1 MTQLVIMA
9 AYLGL
14 LPALAWFAGRHF
26 RGTASDYFLADR
38 SIGPF
43 MLLMSIFG
51 TTMTAFALVGST
63 GESFRAGIGVYGM
76 MASWSGLVHAGV
88 FFFVGIRL
96 WAIGKRYGFVT
107 QVQYFRDRFQSN
119 ALGWLLF
126 PILVALVIPYL
137 MTGLLGAGAV
147 ITSLTEGA
155 LPEVFAST
163 RGGVPPWLGGL
174 VISLIVLLYVFVGGL
189 RAAVWANAFQT
200 CIFLVAC
207 IIAFGVIAQALGGLE
222 AAGERVLATHPEKMI
237 RGEAVPPLYFMTY
250 FFIPLSAGMFPH
262 IFQHWL
268 TARSAKTFRLTLVAH
283 PILILLVWLPC
294 VLIGVWAT
302 SALLPD
308 GSAVVPAGAPPNTE
322 LATMVR
328 KLTGPLLGG
337 LLGAGILA
345 AVMSSLD
352 SQFFCLGTM
361 FTNDIVVHSFG
372 EDRFDDRTKVLLGR
386 GFIVVI
392 VAAVY
397 LFSLAEPRHVFT
409 LGVWCFSGFAG
420 LFPLVV
426 AALYWR
432 RTTKAGAMASV
443 AAAGVIWF
451 LLFREAGYGAER
463 AYLFL
468 DMLPAATIFAGAAAA
483 LVGVSLVTEP
493 PPAATLR
500 RYFAAANGDS
510 PA

>member
-1 MTQLVIMA
+1 MTQLVVMA

-14 LPALAWFAGRHF
+14 LLGLAWFAGRRF
-26 RGTASDYFLADR
+26 RGTAGDYFLAER

-63 GESFRAGIGVYGM
+63 GESFRVGIGVYGM
-76 MASWSGLVHAGV
+76 LASWSGLVHAGV

-107 QVQYFRDRFQSN
+107 QVQYFRDRFES
-119 ALGWLLF
+119 AAIGWLLF

-147 ITSLTEGA
+147 ISSLTGGA
-155 LPEVFAST
+155 FPEAFPAT
-163 RGGVPPWLGGL
+163 QGGLPPWLGGL
-174 VISLIVLLYVFVGGL
+174 AISSVVLLYVFVGGL
-189 RAAVWANAFQT
+189 RAAAWANALQT
-200 CIFLVAC
+200 SIFVVAC
-207 IIAFGVIAQALGGLE
+207 LTAFGVIAQALGGLE
-222 AAGERVLATHPEKMI
+222 AATQTVLTTQPEKLI
-237 RGEAVPPLYFMTY
+237 RGEAVPPLYFLTY

-262 IFQHWL
+262 VFQHWL
-268 TARSAKTFRLTLVAH
+268 TARSAKTFRLTLVVH
-283 PILILLVWLPC
+283 PIFILLVWLPC

-302 SALLPD
+302 SATMPD
-308 GSAVVPAGAPPNTE
+308 GSAVVPAGAAPNTE
-322 LATMVR
+322 LAVIVR

-345 AVMSSLD
+345 AIMSSLD

-361 FTNDIVVHSFG
+361 FTNDVVLHHFG
-372 EDRFDDRTKVLLGR
+372 KERFDDRTTVLLAR
-386 GFIVVI
+386 GFIVAI
-392 VAAVY
+392 VTTVY
-397 LFSLAEPRHVFT
+397 LFSLAERRDVFT

-443 AAAGVIWF
+443 AAAGVIWS
-451 LLFREAGYGAER
+451 LLFRAAGYGVDR
-463 AYLFL
+463 GYLYL
-468 DMLPAATIFAGAAAA
+468 DMLPAATIFAGALVA
-483 LVGVSLVTEP
+483 LVGVSLVTVPPSEP
-493 PPAATLR
+493 TLR
-500 RYFAAANGDS
+500 KYFPVNEG
-510 PA
+510 

>member
-1 MTQLVIMA
+1 MTQLVIMT

-14 LPALAWFAGRHF
+14 LLGLAWFAGRRF
-26 RGTASDYFLADR
+26 RGTADDYFLAER

-63 GESFRAGIGVYGM
+63 GESFRIGIGVYGM
-76 MASWSGLVHAGV
+76 MASWSALVHVAV
-88 FFFVGIRL
+88 FFFVGIKL

-107 QVQYFRDRFQSN
+107 QVQYFRDRFESN

-147 ITSLTEGA
+147 ISSLTQGA
-155 LPEVFAST
+155 FPLVFART
-163 RGGVPPWLGGL
+163 AGGVPPWLGGMAVSL
-174 VISLIVLLYVFVGGL
+174 VVLLYVFVGGL
-189 RAAVWANAFQT
+189 RAAAWANALQT
-200 CIFLVAC
+200 SIFVAACLVAF
-207 IIAFGVIAQALGGLE
+207 AVIARALGGLE
-222 AAGERVLATHPEKMI
+222 AAGQTVLATHPEKMI
-237 RGEAVPPLYFMTY
+237 RGEAVPPLYFLTY

-262 IFQHWL
+262 VFQHWL
-268 TARSAKTFRLTLVAH
+268 TARSAKAFRLTLVAH
-283 PILILLVWLPC
+283 PLFILLVWLPC

-302 SALLPD
+302 SALMPD
-308 GSAVVPAGAPPNTE
+308 GSPVVPAAAPPNTE
-322 LATMVR
+322 LAIMVR

-345 AVMSSLD
+345 AIMSSLD

-361 FTNDIVVHSFG
+361 FTNDVVLHRFG
-372 EDRFDDRTKVLLGR
+372 KQRFDDRTQVLLAR
-386 GFIVVI
+386 GFIVAI

-432 RTTKAGAMASV
+432 RATKAGAIASV
-443 AAAGVIWF
+443 AAAGGIWL
-451 LLFREAGYGAER
+451 LLFRQAEFGADR
-463 AYLFL
+463 GYLFL
-468 DMLPAATIFAGAAAA
+468 EMLPAAAIFAASLAA
-483 LVGVSLVTEP
+483 LVGVSLATSPPSEP
-493 PPAATLR
+493 TLRKYFPAANR
-500 RYFAAANGDS
+500 GAH
-510 PA
+510 P